1 MEIVDSEQHGVT
13 PRDRNELDTDDYG
26 KRTPS
31 KALQLE
37 LMPSSTSESK
47 APPLRTIELE
57 LSQLGGFS
65 PARGVLP
72 QVHRFAN
79 PMLPSNPYPVVADT
93 EHTAAANAHSQE
105 DTDSAHQSQG
115 AGHPFNPLRKDH
127 SNQIS
132 RQPSREQEVSDS
144 SQP

>member
-13 PRDRNELDTDDYG
+13 PRDRNELDTEDYG
-26 KRTPS
+26 KRTHS

-37 LMPSSTSESK
+37 LMPSSTGESK

-79 PMLPSNPYPVVADT
+79 PISPSNAANT

-115 AGHPFNPLRKDH
+115 AGHPFNPLRKDY